1 MTGAAPA
8 DADISR
14 AILEASS
21 DALGLA
27 LLVCG
32 RDDTIIYASASI
44 LQFFPVPARMLAPG
58 TRLRDFLGAVY
69 DTGVRPGTVPEA
81 SRRRANRDD
90 WIAEHMALH
99 WRERY
104 ENVERAGR
112 TRWLSLRKRRL
123 SSGIGILAVSDV
135 SEQKKRDE
143 KLQTDLE
150 RVELTEAILDA
161 QPNPICVKDR
171 NLNYIAVN
179 KAFCTIH
186 DLTADAILGRSAW
199 DLVDA
204 ELAERFEQSDR
215 QVLETGRSH
224 AEAEHIVRSD
234 GSDLWVVT
242 RKYRVGMPGRHFVVT
257 CMSDVTDIAVWY
269 HGTEETGA
277 AAGLQIRDYDIFT
290 PAQNFYDPFRALNVQ
305 QLVEAGSMIET
316 LPARGLRVLLATAD
330 RQMEEHFV
338 ARLRGSGLDACA
350 VRNAEELDAFARAA
364 ERRGLKLDI
373 LLVDASLAQTGGIAS
388 WQACPVLPV
397 ARDMD
402 ATALLTEIFRICA
415 DRRPEQAPLPQPD
428 WGISFD
434 DDGAAADNAP
444 AVEVLVA
451 EDNQINQFVFAQILE
466 GLDVSHRIAADGR
479 EAVELWHE
487 LQPGL
492 VLMDVSMP
500 IMNGFEAAAAI
511 REAEK
516 RTGRRV
522 PIVAVTAQAL
532 DIDLQQC
539 RASGMDD
546 HIMKPVSPDMI
557 EAVLRKYLP
566 ARHMRDA
573 RLLNSASS

>member
-1 MTGAAPA
+1 MNDVASGG
-8 DADISR
+8 ADINR
-14 AILEASS
+14 VILESS
-21 DALGLA
+21 CDALGLA

-32 RDDTIIYASASI
+32 RDDTILFASPSM
-44 LQFFPVPARMLAPG
+44 LQFFPVPARLLAPG

-69 DTGVRPGTVPEA
+69 DTGVRPGTLPEN
-81 SRRRANRDD
+81 SRRRTNRED

-112 TRWLSLRKRRL
+112 TRWVSLRKRRL
-123 SSGIGILAVSDV
+123 SSGIGILSVTDI

-143 KLQTDLE
+143 QVQTDLE
-150 RVELTEAILDA
+150 RVELTEEILDA

-186 DLTADAILGRSAW
+186 DLTQETILGRSAW

-215 QVLETGRSH
+215 LVLETGKPYS
-224 AEAEHIVRSD
+224 EAEHIVRAD

-242 RKYRVGMPGRHFVVT
+242 RKYRIGMPGRHFVVT
-257 CMSDVTDIAVWY
+257 CMNDVTDIAAWY
-269 HGTEETGA
+269 HGTGENKGGS
-277 AAGLQIRDYDIFT
+277 GLQILDYSIFT

-316 LPARGLRVLLATAD
+316 LPARGLRVLLATGD
-330 RQMEEHFV
+330 RSVEERLV

-350 VRNAEELDAFARAA
+350 VRNIGELETFASAA
-364 ERRGLKLDI
+364 EHSGVKLDI
-373 LLVDASLAQTGGIAS
+373 LVLDGAFSELRRVLAGWHAS
-388 WQACPVLPV
+388 PVLKISG
-397 ARDMD
+397 DID
-402 ATALLTEIFRICA
+402 AGHLLAEIFRACA
-415 DRRPEQAPLPQPD
+415 ERPQARASLSQAD
-428 WGISFD
+428 WEISFESD
-434 DDGAAADNAP
+434 VAP
-444 AVEVLVA
+444 GTHAPDIEVLVA

-466 GLDVSHRIAADGR
+466 GLGVSHRIAANGR

-487 LQPGL
+487 LQPAL

-500 IMNGFEAAAAI
+500 VMNGFDAAAAI
-511 REAEK
+511 RDAEK
-516 RTGRRV
+516 GTDRRT
-522 PIVAVTAQAL
+522 PIIAVTAQAL
-532 DIDLQQC
+532 DIDLRQC
-539 RASGMDD
+539 EAVGMDD

-557 EAVLRKYLP
+557 EAILRKYMP
-566 ARHMRDA
+566 MGNMRA
-573 RLLNSASS
+573 VG